1 MCCRSPSRVV
11 EGQGADHRLPPAVLA
26 HQQAGPVQAD
36 GHRGGRLLEL
46 RQGVAPVLL
55 LGQGHRRHRIGDVL
69 DQAAGDRPA
78 VVLLQVDLDPGRA
91 ELGVLVRDD
100 LGEPGGG
107 ADDDPGVPVERA
119 VGRAALGALVDVAG
133 DGGDAVGGLVV
144 LLDLA
149 LAGELDRADGDRR
162 AVGVELLEA
171 LGGGDDPGLV
181 EPLLEGLL
189 EVEHG
194 GVVGDLDLEG
204 ERGRRPGDDRGVHG
218 SSPSGEDWKLPQGQ
232 ELSLHQFLGRTP
244 LIL

>member
-1 MCCRSPSRVV
+1 MARAAAATASATSWI
-11 EGQGADHRLPPAVLA
+11 
-26 HQQAGPVQAD
+26 
-36 GHRGGRLLEL
+36 
-46 RQGVAPVLL
+46 RQ
-55 LGQGHRRHRIGDVL
+55 RETD
-69 DQAAGDRPA
+69 PA
-78 VVLLQVDLDPGRA
+78 VVLLEVDLDPGRA
-91 ELGVLVRDD
+91 ELGVLVRED
-100 LGEPGGG
+100 LGEAGRGT
-107 ADDDPGVPVERA
+107 DDDPGVPVERA

-149 LAGELDRADGDRR
+149 LGGELDRADGDRR

-194 GVVGDLDLEG
+194 VVVGDLDLEG
-204 ERGRRPGDDRGVHG
+204 ERGRRAGDDRGVHG

-232 ELSLHQFLGRTP
+232 GLSLHHSSVEPFLP
-244 LIL
+244 VLDPA